1 MTSLSL
7 AAVLQLT
14 MLATGTETYADA
26 HRANQ
31 QTGQPI
37 VVMVGAEW
45 CPACVVMKDKIMPQI
60 RVRGILGKVAFA
72 QVNLDHEQRLGRTLT
87 GGGPIPQLI
96 MFRRT
101 ADGWRRSK
109 LVGGQSVETVERFI
123 SQGVQATEAERP
135 AHAAT
140 PAGPLQGQQPTAMRP
155 PPPPPPPTAANQR
168 LSPAEAPVRLTRSQR
183 RLLPFV

>member
-26 HRANQ
+26 HRINQ

-37 VVMVGAEW
+37 VVIVGAEW
-45 CPACVVMKDKIMPQI
+45 CPACVVMKDKIMPQL
-60 RVRGILGKVAFA
+60 RLRGMLGKVAFA
-72 QVNLDHEQRLGRTLT
+72 QVDLDHEQRLGHTLT

-101 ADGWRRSK
+101 ADGWRRNK
-109 LVGGQSVETVERFI
+109 LIGRQSVETVERFI
-123 SQGVQATEAERP
+123 SQGVQATEAEFQNQ
-135 AHAAT
+135 AAM
-140 PAGPLQGQQPTAMRP
+140 PAGPSQSQQPTAMKPAAPLGAQQPTVMRP
-155 PPPPPPPTAANQR
+155 ASTSTVLNR
-168 LSPAEAPVRLTRSQR
+168 G
-183 RLLPFV
+183 